1 ADIFLVDTAAVRPDT
16 VGFTKRV
23 LERSP
28 GAVLVFFGP
37 EDPEV
42 ARAAIAAGA
51 RGLIRG
57 GEREDLCASVAK
69 ALMLLLRGNRPS
81 TVPLQ
86 RSEGEAGEE
95 DSAGVAEAAVTAPP
109 AGATGSAESSTAVR
123 APGSPAVT
131 AGSPAGTSATGTG
144 ATGTGARGT
153 GVTGTGAAGG
163 GAASPAGGAGATAG
177 YGDSPGAQNGP
188 AAGVTAG
195 S

>member
-1 ADIFLVDTAAVRPDT
+1 MVCLRTPWAEQVVANAAAQLGLSDVISTASSGAEALARMARSSADIFLVDTAAVRPDT

-95 DSAGVAEAAVTAPP
+95 DSAGVAEA
-109 AGATGSAESSTAVR
+109 
-123 APGSPAVT
+123 
-131 AGSPAGTSATGTG
+131 
-144 ATGTGARGT
+144 
-153 GVTGTGAAGG
+153 
-163 GAASPAGGAGATAG
+163 
-177 YGDSPGAQNGP
+177 
-188 AAGVTAG
+188 
-195 S
+195 